1 MALSSLAC
9 NTMMMYLLAISSQV
23 INVVTIPYQT
33 RVLGPSLYGVVG
45 VVVGVM
51 GIVAVVVDFGFML
64 SATKMVSENRNS
76 PEALS
81 EILSSVTISKILLAL
96 MVLCVLSPFV
106 FMVKV
111 LKDNVALFVLY
122 CIAYVS
128 GSMLPDYLYRGMERM
143 TTMVVRTVLI
153 RSVFALLVF
162 VFVRSRSDVLLL
174 PVLLLGGNV
183 CAIAFSFVELDRR
196 YGVRLQKVS
205 ASLIASVMK
214 TSAPF
219 FASRSAATIY
229 QSFNAVVLG
238 VVCGGSVSVGLYMA
252 SEKILNLVKA
262 LSSPVAD
269 SLYPYMLRTRN
280 YGLCRR
286 ILVIACPLLFCAGVV
301 LFEYAGEVCSF
312 VFGTDYYDA
321 GELVRCLVPAMMVI
335 FPTYIICFPVLVPM
349 GCARQANCSTF
360 IGAAIQL
367 LLVGALLVSGE
378 LDAMSICVA
387 ASISEVAVFAFRLG
401 MLVKNRMRASHD

>member
-81 EILSSVTISKILLAL
+81 EIMSSVTISKILLAL

-153 RSVFALLVF
+153 RSVPLCL
-162 VFVRSRSDVLLL
+162 S
-174 PVLLLGGNV
+174 PGN
-183 CAIAFSFVELDRR
+183 
-196 YGVRLQKVS
+196 
-205 ASLIASVMK
+205 
-214 TSAPF
+214 
-219 FASRSAATIY
+219 
-229 QSFNAVVLG
+229 
-238 VVCGGSVSVGLYMA
+238 
-252 SEKILNLVKA
+252 
-262 LSSPVAD
+262 
-269 SLYPYMLRTRN
+269 PY
-280 YGLCRR
+280 
-286 ILVIACPLLFCAGVV
+286 
-301 LFEYAGEVCSF
+301 
-312 VFGTDYYDA
+312 
-321 GELVRCLVPAMMVI
+321 
-335 FPTYIICFPVLVPM
+335 
-349 GCARQANCSTF
+349 
-360 IGAAIQL
+360 
-367 LLVGALLVSGE
+367 
-378 LDAMSICVA
+378 
-387 ASISEVAVFAFRLG
+387 
-401 MLVKNRMRASHD
+401 